1 MDVHNYCARL
11 LLLFFFTIMIIC
23 MLLRYNFFD
32 LKKNYRY
39 RTVESR
45 DWVVLQAVNKTIAE
59 VDHLQP
65 GERYVIQVRS
75 VSHHVESFTPEEV
88 EQTVR
93 KYEKSAHPQSSYLI
107 W

>member
-1 MDVHNYCARL
+1 
-11 LLLFFFTIMIIC
+11 MIYYFIT
-23 MLLRYNFFD
+23 YH
-32 LKKNYRY
+32 RY

-45 DWVVLQAVNKTIAE
+45 DWVVLQAVNKTVAV

-75 VSHHVESFTPEEV
+75 VSHYVESFTAEEV

-93 KYEKSAHPQSSYLI
+93 KYYKSKLIVVYRIYGCMYAFLLSSSRF
-107 W
+107 